1 MMQTFISTV
10 LCISIIAVFLEGWI
24 VFRNLKSA
32 LHAYLLLSCI
42 ATVVNNIGEFLE
54 IHTHS
59 EEAFLTAL
67 KLSSLGRGL
76 MAFLLFLFTA

>member
-1 MMQTFISTV
+1 MQTFINII

-24 VFRNLKSA
+24 VFRNLKSP

-42 ATVVNNIGEFLE
+42 ATVVNNIGYFLE

-59 EEAFLTAL
+59 EEAFLAAL
-67 KLSSLGRGL
+67 KLSYLGRDAHGRHVVDP
-76 MAFLLFLFTA
+76 AR